1 MANFLSLIR
10 EEKEK
15 KRIERYNKLVASE
28 NRKGRVCGS
37 VCGKSKRGKRTLFSL
52 LTTIRFHWVLLC
64 VLSVPKSNLDS
75 STTIH
80 KSFHLFT
87 FSVLRSAPLGLAMAI
102 AAAAVV
108 VPLGLLFFASGL
120 LVNLIQVSLFPFLT
134 AHQHANGNSFFI
146 NTIIAAFNY
155 SPFTV

>member
-1 MANFLSLIR
+1 MASFLSLIR

-64 VLSVPKSNLDS
+64 VLSVPKSNLNS

-120 LVNLIQVSLFPFLT
+120 LVNLIQVSLFIRIEERYESL
-134 AHQHANGNSFFI
+134 
-146 NTIIAAFNY
+146 
-155 SPFTV
+155 